1 MPDDAPADGAP
12 YQDILTSIV
21 KRFVRLVG
29 PQAAL
34 RIARRIPHLS
44 VDDDGNVLDYDRD
57 DPLGNL
63 RLLIDQF
70 ELVFGDAAISLSR
83 QASRPVV
90 EAREDLPVSEADI
103 ISSGRASPTRV
114 LLVDDHVLFREG
126 LVSLLDPQPDMKV
139 VGQAGSVR
147 EAIGLAR
154 QLQPDLVLMDISL
167 PDGTGVEATRAIL
180 AERPVTRIVFLTV
193 HEDDEQL
200 FAAIRAGARGYLFKN
215 VRAADLLKQVRGV
228 VRGDAGVS
236 PALARRILEEFSRLP
251 ATQQAD
257 TFQKTDLTA
266 REIEIVRE
274 IARGAS
280 NRQIARQLIIS
291 ENTVKNHVRNVLSKL
306 HLRSRRDV
314 ATYARDRGLT
324 PPPSQ
329 STDNSPRS

>member
-1 MPDDAPADGAP
+1 MPDDAPSAGAP

-34 RIARRIPHLS
+34 RIARRIPQLS

-57 DPLGNL
+57 NPLGSL
-63 RLLIDQF
+63 RLLIDHF

-90 EAREDLPVSEADI
+90 DAHDDLPASEADLV
-103 ISSGRASPTRV
+103 SFGRASPTRV

-139 VGQAGSVR
+139 IGQAGSVR
-147 EAIGLAR
+147 EAISLAR

-200 FAAIRAGARGYLFKN
+200 FAAIRAGATGYLFKN

-228 VRGDAGVS
+228 ARGDAGVS
-236 PALARRILEEFSRLP
+236 PTIARRILEEFSRLP
-251 ATQQAD
+251 ATQQSD

-266 REIEIVRE
+266 REVEIVRE

-280 NRQIARQLIIS
+280 NREIARRLIIS
-291 ENTVKNHVRNVLSKL
+291 ENTVKNHVRNVLAKL

-314 ATYARDRGLT
+314 ATYARDHGLT
-324 PPPSQ
+324 PPSSQ
-329 STDNSPRS
+329 STGNSPRS